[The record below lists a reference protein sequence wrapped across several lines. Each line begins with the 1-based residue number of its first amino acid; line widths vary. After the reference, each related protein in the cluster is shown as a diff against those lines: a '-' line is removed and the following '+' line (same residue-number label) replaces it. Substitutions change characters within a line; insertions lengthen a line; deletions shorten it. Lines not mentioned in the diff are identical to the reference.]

1 METHFEFDQPEN
13 GSARKVMQ
21 DVRVLIHDVE
31 DVLKEASQRWSAKSK
46 IELDVALQR
55 MQVAREK
62 LEAQARVTA
71 ARGAEV
77 VREHPFKSLGVA
89 FAAGMLIGLFLNRR

>member
-1 METHFEFDQPEN
+1 METHFEFDRPEN

-31 DVLKEASQRWSAKSK
+31 DVLKEASQRWGTKSK
-46 IELDVALQR
+46 AELDVALER
-55 MQVAREK
+55 MRVARQK
-62 LEAQARVTA
+62 LEAHAQRTA

-77 VREHPFKSLGVA
+77 VREHPYKSLG
-89 FAAGMLIGLFLNRR
+89 AALGLGVLIGLFINRR

>member
-1 METHFEFDQPEN
+1 METHFEFDRPEN

-31 DVLKEASQRWSAKSK
+31 DVLKEASQRWGAKSK
-46 IELDVALQR
+46 VELDVALDR
-55 MQVAREK
+55 LRTAKEK
-62 LEAQARVTA
+62 LETQAQRTA

-77 VREHPFKSLGVA
+77 VRDHPYKSLG
-89 FAAGMLIGLFLNRR
+89 AALGFGLLIGLLINRR